1 MTKECYVH
9 SKISLF
15 SEVILVLQVMRH
27 TWSTHLVL
35 CLSFPLASCLNICTQ
50 MFYIKKLKMLKNKY
64 SNFHF
69 ILTEIIFVLW
79 FQHHVAFVEAC
90 CGWWVTP
97 RPPCSNG
104 NDVNMR
110 VFQCT
115 AGLICVDIS
124 TVRFLACWVK
134 SIVIKCY
141 CFTKKYKNKHH
152 VTIMGWCEALGS
164 LYGYSMKWS
173 SSIEN

>member
-79 FQHHVAFVEAC
+79 FQHHVAFVEAR

-97 RPPCSNG
+97 ATPMQQWQWCQHEGISMHCRSNLCWYLYCEIPCMLSKEHC
-104 NDVNMR
+104 DKV
-110 VFQCT
+110 
-115 AGLICVDIS
+115 L
-124 TVRFLACWVK
+124 LL
-134 SIVIKCY
+134 Y
-141 CFTKKYKNKHH
+141 KKIQK
-152 VTIMGWCEALGS
+152 
-164 LYGYSMKWS
+164 
-173 SSIEN
+173 